1 MKYCL
6 SIIAIAILLISCGH
20 GITPHFPK
28 DKKLTNP
35 AEIILIRNKN
45 LACGG
50 QSKTISLDGMD
61 IAKLRMGE
69 YVSFPVEPG
78 MHDIRA
84 VLFIGSER
92 VFRDYF
98 KEGKKY

>member
-1 MKYCL
+1 
-6 SIIAIAILLISCGH
+6 
-20 GITPHFPK
+20 
-28 DKKLTNP
+28 
-35 AEIILIRNKN
+35 
-45 LACGG
+45 
-50 QSKTISLDGMD
+50 MD